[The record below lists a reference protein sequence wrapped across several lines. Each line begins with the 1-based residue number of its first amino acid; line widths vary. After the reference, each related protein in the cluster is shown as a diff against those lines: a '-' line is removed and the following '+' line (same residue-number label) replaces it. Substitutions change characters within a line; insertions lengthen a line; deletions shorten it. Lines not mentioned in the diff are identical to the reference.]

1 MASAGLRDQDRLDG
15 ASNFGVWK
23 ARLSLLLEENGIKD
37 YATIGVVVPTDATQ
51 LATYK
56 KEDAKARRIILDGVK
71 DHIVPH
77 ISELD
82 TTKKMW
88 DVILNLYQNATTNRK
103 MILREKLKNTR
114 MNQGENVTSY
124 LTRLRLVKDE
134 LEAIQDSASDDKLVR
149 IALNEIFK

>member
-1 MASAGLRDQDRLDG
+1 MASPGLRDQDRLDG

-37 YATIGVVVPTDATQ
+37 YATIGVVVPTDATP

-82 TTKKMW
+82 TVKKMW
-88 DVILNLYQNATTNRK
+88 DAILNLYQNSTTNRK
-103 MILREKLKNTR
+103 MILIDKLKNT
-114 MNQGENVTSY
+114 
-124 LTRLRLVKDE
+124 
-134 LEAIQDSASDDKLVR
+134 
-149 IALNEIFK
+149 

>member
-23 ARLSLLLEENGIKD
+23 AWLSLLLEENGIKN
-37 YATIGVVVPTDATQ
+37 YVTIGLAVPIEATQ
-51 LATYK
+51 LPTYK

-82 TTKKMW
+82 MTMKMW
-88 DVILNLYQNATTNRK
+88 DAILNLYQNAATKKK
-103 MILREKLKNTR
+103 MILKEKLKKT
-114 MNQGENVTSY
+114 
-124 LTRLRLVKDE
+124 
-134 LEAIQDSASDDKLVR
+134 
-149 IALNEIFK
+149 

>member
-1 MASAGLRDQDRLDG
+1 MASVGLRDQDRLDG

-37 YATIGVVVPTDATQ
+37 YATIGVAVPTDATQ

-82 TTKKMW
+82 TAKKMW
-88 DVILNLYQNATTNRK
+88 DAILNLYQNATTNRK

-114 MNQGENVTSY
+114 MN
-124 LTRLRLVKDE
+124 
-134 LEAIQDSASDDKLVR
+134 
-149 IALNEIFK
+149 